1 MPCGTPR
8 PSTTPHSPP
17 PPKPDPLP
25 YNTNAPAPTD
35 VSRLPG
41 RGHFGVRALKTPSG
55 AYTRTNK
62 NPNLFPYKNRFGFF
76 LFGGPGGIRT
86 LDLSDANRTLSQLSY
101 RPICKAGRPILS
113 MTNVLRLTYYTA
125 FWRNCQADFSGF
137 SVQAGLSFP
146 GDAKGRPKQSRR
158 TSRHWH
164 GGSVLWMHI
173 GEYQGESL
181 LTGSVEAPLCR
192 KRRSKSSMGHCIS
205 MGARGHCSTM
215 RIRAVPPS
223 I

>member
-1 MPCGTPR
+1 M
-8 PSTTPHSPP
+8 
-17 PPKPDPLP
+17 P

-35 VSRLPG
+35 ASRLPE

-101 RPICKAGRPILS
+101 RPICKAGRSILS

-158 TSRHWH
+158 TSRHWR
-164 GGSVLWMHI
+164 GGSVLWMRI
-173 GEYQGESL
+173 GEYQGKSL
-181 LTGSVEAPLCR
+181 LTGSVEAAPCR
-192 KRRSKSSMGHCIS
+192 KRRSESNMGHCIS

>member
-1 MPCGTPR
+1 MSFLSLTFHCR
-8 PSTTPHSPP
+8 FFVYAVFKVHLH
-17 PPKPDPLP
+17 KCF
-25 YNTNAPAPTD
+25 PAVPELCT
-35 VSRLPG
+35 SRYVPI
-41 RGHFGVRALKTPSG
+41 
-55 AYTRTNK
+55 
-62 NPNLFPYKNRFGFF
+62 PNGD
-76 LFGGPGGIRT
+76 GGIRT

-101 RPICKAGRPILS
+101 RPICKAGRSILS

-125 FWRNCQADFSGF
+125 FWRNCQAGFSGF

-158 TSRHWH
+158 TSRHWR

-181 LTGSVEAPLCR
+181 LTGSVGAAPCR
-192 KRRSKSSMGHCIS
+192 KRRSESSMDHCIS
-205 MGARGHCSTM
+205 KEARGHCSTM

>member
-1 MPCGTPR
+1 M
-8 PSTTPHSPP
+8 
-17 PPKPDPLP
+17 
-25 YNTNAPAPTD
+25 
-35 VSRLPG
+35 
-41 RGHFGVRALKTPSG
+41 ALKPPSG

-125 FWRNCQADFSGF
+125 FLRNCQADFSGF
-137 SVQAGLSFP
+137 SVQAGLPFP

-158 TSRHWH
+158 TSRHWR
-164 GGSVLWMHI
+164 GGSVLWMRI

-181 LTGSVEAPLCR
+181 LTGSVGVAPCR

-205 MGARGHCSTM
+205 MEVRGHCSTM